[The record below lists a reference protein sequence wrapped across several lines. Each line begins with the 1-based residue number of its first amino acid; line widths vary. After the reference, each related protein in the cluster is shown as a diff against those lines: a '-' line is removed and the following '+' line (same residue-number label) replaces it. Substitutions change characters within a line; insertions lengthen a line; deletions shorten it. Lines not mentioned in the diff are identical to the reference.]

1 MESPSS
7 AEPLSAVA
15 FTALVDKHQGA
26 LIGFLRGLVANDEQ
40 ARDLAQD
47 VFHDAW
53 RVARRGETPF
63 SSTDAPEAARRWLF
77 AAAYHRG
84 ISALRRRRIIRW
96 ESLEAHAEQAPET
109 FSAATAFEDALAE
122 REAVRAA
129 LACLAPQDVACLL
142 LRVVQGFGIAE
153 IGEIVGASKET
164 IHKRLVRAKQ
174 RLRHSYLAQE
184 RHPNAIPFAREP
196 FRQDEPLC

>member
-1 MESPSS
+1 MELPSP
-7 AEPLSAVA
+7 AGPLSAA
-15 FTALVDKHQGA
+15 DFTMLVDKHQGA
-26 LIGFLRGLVANDEQ
+26 LIGFLCSLVANDEQ

-47 VFHDAW
+47 VFYDAW
-53 RVARRGETPF
+53 LVARRGATPF
-63 SSTDAPEAARRWLF
+63 SSGDAPEAVRRWLF
-77 AAAYHRG
+77 QAAYHRG
-84 ISALRRRRIIRW
+84 ISVLRRRRLIRW
-96 ESLEAHAEQAPET
+96 ESLEAQAEQGPET
-109 FSAATAFEDALAE
+109 FSAAATFEDDLAE

-184 RHPNAIPFAREP
+184 TPPKATPLTREP
-196 FRQDEPLC
+196 SRQDSPSC